1 MFVMLMATS
10 QIPKSSDD
18 KHWWEY
24 INSSVDLNMLNRVAD
39 EFLKIYESCP
49 SKIRKKMLNQLK
61 GKQAVSRADQQSHTS
76 THTRNVHMYMRCLC
90 FSCIAGQPSSKS
102 AAVRR

>member
-1 MFVMLMATS
+1 MTTPSPPL
-10 QIPKSSDD
+10 QIPKSSDN

-49 SKIRKKMLNQLK
+49 SKIKKKMLNQLK
-61 GKQAVSRADQQSHTS
+61 GKQAVSHPHI
-76 THTRNVHMYMRCLC
+76 THTHMHTTHT
-90 FSCIAGQPSSKS
+90 
-102 AAVRR
+102 